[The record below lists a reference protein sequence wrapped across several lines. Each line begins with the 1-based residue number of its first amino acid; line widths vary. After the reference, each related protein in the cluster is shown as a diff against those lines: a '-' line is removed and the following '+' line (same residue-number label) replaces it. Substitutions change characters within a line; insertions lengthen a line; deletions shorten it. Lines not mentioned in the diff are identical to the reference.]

1 MKIAIVRLSAMG
13 DIFHMLWC
21 IKNIRN
27 AYPNA
32 KIDFFVDS
40 RFYFLAEDLIWFDEV
55 FSIPFKK
62 HPLKSIKMI
71 LKHKNNYDISIDYQ
85 GRVKSAFIANVLSK
99 NSFGY
104 AKNGLKEKLA
114 YYFYK
119 HHCDCDYLENVYTR
133 SLELSKFALDKF
145 DSDIKLSDVL
155 IYKDE
160 KTKQYEEKIKDLI
173 KEDFILLHNGS
184 SKISKMYP
192 LDCFIDICK
201 LYGNKFYLAWGN
213 DYELNR
219 AKQIAKECPNAIVLP
234 KLCLNELIFLSKHAK
249 LILGND
255 SGTTHLGVV
264 LNVPNITLL
273 NTSLKKPAKRFV
285 RVSNI
290 HRFFSTFNEAT
301 PQNVVNTIK
310 EILNEQ
316 DN

>member
-71 LKHKNNYDISIDYQ
+71 FKHKNNYDISIDYQ

-192 LDCFIDICK
+192 IEGFIDICK

-264 LNVPNITLL
+264 LNIANITFL
-273 NTSLKKPAKRFV
+273 NENKKKPAKRLLSPSNKHYYFYRFDEV
-285 RVSNI
+285 DIEQVSDIINKALK
-290 HRFFSTFNEAT
+290 NE
-301 PQNVVNTIK
+301 
-310 EILNEQ
+310 
-316 DN
+316 